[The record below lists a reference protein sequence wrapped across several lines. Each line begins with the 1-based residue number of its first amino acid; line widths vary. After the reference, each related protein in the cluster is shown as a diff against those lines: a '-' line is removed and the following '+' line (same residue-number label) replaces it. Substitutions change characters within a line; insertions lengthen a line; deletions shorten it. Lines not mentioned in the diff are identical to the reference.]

1 MHILLHER
9 VLVNFIFIISDRKMD
24 IFCLFM
30 KVKDLKDK
38 KPGRWLELSGDE
50 NVSVFVINCLNGA
63 IIAILHLDKAMCRG
77 EFDNVQGLFKSSK
90 LSNAYAEDCISQE
103 SSPGD
108 RVQLDGGLCS
118 YLRSILRSQIYA

>member
-50 NVSVFVINCLNGA
+50 NV
-63 IIAILHLDKAMCRG
+63 
-77 EFDNVQGLFKSSK
+77 
-90 LSNAYAEDCISQE
+90 
-103 SSPGD
+103 
-108 RVQLDGGLCS
+108 
-118 YLRSILRSQIYA
+118 

>member
-9 VLVNFIFIISDRKMD
+9 VLVNFIFIISDRKME

-63 IIAILHLDKAMCRG
+63 IIAILHLD
-77 EFDNVQGLFKSSK
+77 
-90 LSNAYAEDCISQE
+90 
-103 SSPGD
+103 
-108 RVQLDGGLCS
+108 
-118 YLRSILRSQIYA
+118 

>member
-30 KVKDLKDK
+30 KVKDLKDN

-50 NVSVFVINCLNGA
+50 NVSVFVINCLNSA
-63 IIAILHLDKAMCRG
+63 MIAILHLD
-77 EFDNVQGLFKSSK
+77 
-90 LSNAYAEDCISQE
+90 
-103 SSPGD
+103 
-108 RVQLDGGLCS
+108 
-118 YLRSILRSQIYA
+118 

>member
-38 KPGRWLELSGDE
+38 KPGRCLELSGDE

-63 IIAILHLDKAMCRG
+63 IIAILHLD
-77 EFDNVQGLFKSSK
+77 
-90 LSNAYAEDCISQE
+90 
-103 SSPGD
+103 
-108 RVQLDGGLCS
+108 
-118 YLRSILRSQIYA
+118 